1 MAGRRTNLALFVLLA
16 VAFLTGTLAFGIGTG
31 WSRWAAIAHGAT
43 GVAIVLLTPWKSVI
57 VQRGLTRARRGRRA
71 SIVLSGLIVVTL
83 ITGFAHSMG
92 VAGSFGPI
100 TAMQVHVGAALLS
113 LPVALGHIVA
123 RPTRPRRM
131 DLTRRNLLRAGALAG
146 GAGVAYTL
154 VEGALRIVRLPGGD
168 RRFTGSFETGSF
180 VPAEMPVTQWLND
193 SVPVVDP
200 DEWRLVLRAG
210 DDRTISYEE
219 LSDFDDH
226 LTVTLDCTGGWFA
239 EQEWRGVWLDRLLPD
254 DAEGAGIAVT
264 SATRYRRIFPRR
276 DAGRLLLATQVGGA
290 PLSPG
295 HGFPARIVAPGRRG
309 FWWVK
314 WVESIEV
321 TDRSWLLQSPF
332 PLT

>member
-1 MAGRRTNLALFVLLA
+1 MAGRRTNLALFALLA
-16 VAFLTGTLAFGIGTG
+16 LAFLTGTLAFGIGTR
-31 WSRWAAIAHGAT
+31 WSRWAIVAHGAT
-43 GVAIVLLTPWKSVI
+43 GLAIVLLTPWKSVI
-57 VQRGLTRARRGRRA
+57 VQRGLMRARRGRRA
-71 SIVLSGLIVVTL
+71 SIILSGLIVVTL
-83 ITGFAHSMG
+83 LTGFAHSTG
-92 VAGSFGPI
+92 VARSFGPI

-131 DLTRRNLLRAGALAG
+131 DLTRRNLLRAGALVG
-146 GAGVAYTL
+146 GAGAAYTL
-154 VEGALRIVRLPGGD
+154 VEGVLRVARLSGGN

-193 SVPVVDP
+193 SVPAVDP
-200 DEWRLVLRAG
+200 DKWRLVLHDG
-210 DDRTISYEE
+210 NDRIVSYEE
-219 LSDFDDH
+219 LSGFDDI
-226 LTVTLDCTGGWFA
+226 VTATIDCTGGWFA
-239 EQEWRGVWLDRLLPD
+239 EQEWQGIWLDRLVPD

-264 SATRYRRIFPRR
+264 SVTRYGRIFPRR
-276 DAGRLLLATQVGGA
+276 DAGRLLLATRVGGA

-314 WVESIEV
+314 WVERIEV
-321 TDRSWLLQSPF
+321 TERSWLLQPPF